1 KYNSVD
7 KRQFNEV
14 YTDYREKRDL
24 YYKQLDQN
32 VKTNLQN
39 RLEIIEQLKG
49 LIDVEA
55 DINTT
60 YTNFK
65 DLQQRWKNAGAVP
78 RNHYNDVWR
87 TYHHHMEIFYDFL
100 HLNRELRDLDFK
112 YNLEEKHKLVLRAEA
127 LANEPDLAKAFRELQ
142 TLHKIWKEDIGPV
155 AKEQREEIWD
165 RFSNATKTLHLRR
178 QEHFKELEVGDE
190 KNLEKKQEI

>member
-1 KYNSVD
+1 RLDRNEKVQAIGKHVSAIKYEFDQKFQEFLEHKKEDFIARGGNEIDFKYNSVD

-14 YTDYREKRDL
+14 YADYREKRDQ
-24 YYKQLDQN
+24 YYRQLDQSL
-32 VKTNLQN
+32 KDNLQA

-49 LIDVEA
+49 LIDVEE

-60 YTNFK
+60 YNNFK
-65 DLQQRWKNAGAVP
+65 DIQERWKRAGAIP

-112 YNLEEKHKLVLRAEA
+112 YNLEEKQKLVQRAEA
-127 LANEPDLAKAFRELQ
+127 LVEEPDLGKAFRELQ
-142 TLHKIWKEDIGPV
+142 T
-155 AKEQREEIWD
+155 
-165 RFSNATKTLHLRR
+165 
-178 QEHFKELEVGDE
+178 
-190 KNLEKKQEI
+190 